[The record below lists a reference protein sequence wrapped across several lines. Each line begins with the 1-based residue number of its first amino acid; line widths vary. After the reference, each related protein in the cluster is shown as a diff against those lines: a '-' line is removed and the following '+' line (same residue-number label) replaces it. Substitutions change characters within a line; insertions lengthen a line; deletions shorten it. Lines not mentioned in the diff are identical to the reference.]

1 MDNMSSSE
9 LVTTFERTLQ
19 DCKRLYLSSARLCI
33 EEHPALIPDAP
44 REFMQLMGDLHRG
57 LLIKVYASMV
67 STEMRWTPPE
77 TQLAQVLFYHTWK
90 QQVAGAEL
98 RPAIQHVIHEGRAL
112 KWYSLV
118 RPFDQIAPLRDRVG
132 ELETIIMRAANL
144 IAKVNGEISRIE
156 TSMLRRIQQ
165 ELDACLRPIPL
176 DEPSQHAQ
184 ANQLGAQAIQQM
196 QADTA
201 ALHQSQVISDAS
213 VEVVENV
220 KDQETNLEE
229 AREELERLI
238 GLENVKE
245 EVRTL
250 TNLLQLQ
257 QQRVEHGLPT
267 TPISLHMV
275 FNGNPG
281 TGKTTVARI
290 IGQIYG
296 GMGILRKGHLI
307 ETDRAGLVAEYA
319 GQTASKANKKID
331 EAIDGVL
338 FIDEAYSLVAAES
351 EDPYGREAI
360 QILLKRMEDDRERLV
375 VILAGYPEPM
385 KELIASNPGLR
396 SRFNMQM
403 LFEDYG
409 PSDMGH
415 IFEAFCNRNQFELA
429 ADTRARLL
437 LALHWHYKR
446 RDEHFGNGRFVR
458 NIFENSIR
466 NLANR
471 VAGVAPISKELLTTF
486 ESADIA
492 VDSVPSKFW
501 ESCRPAS
508 TRFAVRCVGCQ
519 TASVIPA
526 NYLGRLVRCN
536 KCEHQFVAAW
546 GNPELE

>member
-1 MDNMSSSE
+1 MDNTSSSE
-9 LVTTFERTLQ
+9 LVTIFERTLQ
-19 DCKRLYLSSARLCI
+19 DCKQLYLSSAQLCI
-33 EEHPALIPDAP
+33 EKHPALIPEAP

-67 STEMRWTPPE
+67 SVEMRWTPPE
-77 TQLAQVLFYHTWK
+77 ARLAQVLFYHTWK
-90 QQVAGAEL
+90 QQVVGGDL
-98 RPAIQHVIHEGRAL
+98 RRAIEHVIAEGRDL

-118 RPFDQIAPLRDRVG
+118 RPFDQIAPLRNRFG

-144 IAKVNGEISRIE
+144 IAKVNGEISTAE
-156 TSMLRRIQQ
+156 TDMLRYIQQ
-165 ELDACLRPIPL
+165 ELNACLRTVPL

-184 ANQLGAQAIQQM
+184 ANQLGPQAIQQM
-196 QADTA
+196 QRDTA
-201 ALHQSQVISDAS
+201 ALHQSQVISES
-213 VEVVENV
+213 GVEVEEGNH
-220 KDQETNLEE
+220 DPEPSLDNALEE
-229 AREELERLI
+229 LDRLI
-238 GLENVKE
+238 GLDTVKE

-296 GMGILRKGHLI
+296 GMGILKQGHLI

-319 GQTASKANKKID
+319 GQTATKANKKID
-331 EAIDGVL
+331 EALDGVL
-338 FIDEAYSLVAAES
+338 FIDEAYSLVAADS

-360 QILLKRMEDDRERLV
+360 QILLKRMEDDRDRLV

-385 KELIASNPGLR
+385 KDLIASNPGLR

-403 LFEDYG
+403 LFEDYK

-415 IFEAFCNRNQFELA
+415 IFEAFCTRNQFEIA
-429 ADTRARLL
+429 AGTRAKLL
-437 LALHWHYKR
+437 LALHWHYQR

-458 NIFENSIR
+458 NLFENSIR

-471 VAGVAPISKELLTTF
+471 VAGVVPISKELLTTF
-486 ESADIA
+486 ESEDIDTAA
-492 VDSVPSKFW
+492 VPARYW
-501 ESCRPAS
+501 ERVRAEE
-508 TRFAVRCVGCQ
+508 TRFAVQCVGCENS
-519 TASVIPA
+519 SVIPA
-526 NYLGRLVRCN
+526 DYLGRVVRCS
-536 KCEHQFVAAW
+536 KCDQRFVASW
-546 GNPELE
+546 GDPKLP

>member
-1 MDNMSSSE
+1 
-9 LVTTFERTLQ
+9 
-19 DCKRLYLSSARLCI
+19 
-33 EEHPALIPDAP
+33 
-44 REFMQLMGDLHRG
+44 MQLMGDLHRG
-57 LLIKVYASMV
+57 LLVKVYASMV
-67 STEMRWTPPE
+67 STEMHWTPAE

-90 QQVAGAEL
+90 QQVAGEQL
-98 RPAIQHVIHEGRAL
+98 QRAIQHVIGEGRAL

-118 RPFDQIAPLRDRVG
+118 RPFDQIAPLRNRVG
-132 ELETIIMRAANL
+132 ELETIVMRTANL
-144 IAKVNGEISRIE
+144 IAKVNGDVSRGE
-156 TSMLRRIQQ
+156 THMLRGIQQ

-176 DEPSQHAQ
+176 DEPSQHSQ
-184 ANQLGAQAIQQM
+184 ANQLGSQAIEQM

-201 ALHQSQVISDAS
+201 ALHQSQVISDAG
-213 VEVVENV
+213 VELADNDE
-220 KDQETNLEE
+220 DQEASLE
-229 AREELERLI
+229 AALEELERLI
-238 GLENVKE
+238 GLDNVKE

-257 QQRVEHGLPT
+257 QQRVDHGLPT

-296 GMGILRKGHLI
+296 GMGILQKGHLI

-319 GQTASKANKKID
+319 GQTAGKANKKID

-338 FIDEAYSLVAAES
+338 FIDEAYSLVATDS

-360 QILLKRMEDDRERLV
+360 QILLKRMEDDRDRLV

-396 SRFNMQM
+396 SRFNTQM
-403 LFEDYG
+403 LFDDYMPG
-409 PSDMGH
+409 DMGH
-415 IFEAFCNRNQFELA
+415 IFEAFCTKNQFEIA
-429 ADTRARLL
+429 ADTRAKLL
-437 LALHWHYKR
+437 LALHWHYTR

-471 VAGVAPISKELLTTF
+471 IAGVAPITKELLTTF
-486 ESADIA
+486 EAEDID
-492 VDSVPSKFW
+492 VDSVPTKYW
-501 ESCRPAS
+501 EKVCPQSS
-508 TRFAVRCVGCQ
+508 RFSVRCAGCG

-526 NYLGRLVRCN
+526 DYLGRKVQCN

-546 GNPELE
+546 GNPELS